1 MITLT
6 LEDGIPLKRTLL
18 FLSLTDAAIPYESI
32 EELIMP
38 ELAYL
43 RYIN

>member
-1 MITLT
+1 VITLT

-18 FLSLTDAAIPYESI
+18 FLSLTDAGIPYKSP

-38 ELAYL
+38 ELADL
-43 RYIN
+43 GYIN